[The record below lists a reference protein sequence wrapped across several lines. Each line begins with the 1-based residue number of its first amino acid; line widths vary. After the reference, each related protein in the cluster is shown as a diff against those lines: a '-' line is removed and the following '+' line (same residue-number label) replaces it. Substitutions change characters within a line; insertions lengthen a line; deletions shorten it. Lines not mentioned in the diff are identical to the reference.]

1 MRKEAINTKNNP
13 NPPLNHSTIHLGMP
27 CSVLNS
33 TYTIKLLPDFL
44 FLLLQVAIKIVSKG
58 KIKVDSY
65 IRKNLR
71 REGKLLQL
79 LRHPNIVKLLDIME
93 TENSYYL
100 VMEYCKGGDLM
111 EYICQKQRLEEK
123 EVKRLIRQVISA
135 VDYLHRMGILHR

>member
-1 MRKEAINTKNNP
+1 
-13 NPPLNHSTIHLGMP
+13 MP
-27 CSVLNS
+27 CSVVNS
-33 TYTIKLLPDFL
+33 TYTIILLPDFL

-79 LRHPNIVKLLDIME
+79 IRHPNIVKLLDIME

-111 EYICQKQRLEEK
+111 EYICQKQKLEEK

>member
-1 MRKEAINTKNNP
+1 
-13 NPPLNHSTIHLGMP
+13 MP
-27 CSVLNS
+27 CSVVNS
-33 TYTIKLLPDFL
+33 TYTIILLHDFL

-79 LRHPNIVKLLDIME
+79 IRHPNIVKLLDIME

>member
-1 MRKEAINTKNNP
+1 
-13 NPPLNHSTIHLGMP
+13 MP

-79 LRHPNIVKLLDIME
+79 IRHPNIVKLLDIME

>member
-1 MRKEAINTKNNP
+1 M
-13 NPPLNHSTIHLGMP
+13 
-27 CSVLNS
+27 
-33 TYTIKLLPDFL
+33 
-44 FLLLQVAIKIVSKG
+44 
-58 KIKVDSY
+58 
-65 IRKNLR
+65 
-71 REGKLLQL
+71 LQL
-79 LRHPNIVKLLDIME
+79 IRHPNIVKLLDIME